1 MACDVE
7 SCKKEVYGTIETHN
21 RQLDVDSTHDLCVKH
36 YQLLQ
41 QFLNGMLK
49 GDTP

>member
-1 MACDVE
+1 MACDVQT
-7 SCKKEVYGTIETHN
+7 CKNKIYGTIEIHN
-21 RQLDVDSTHDLCVKH
+21 IQLDVDSIYDLCQKH

-41 QFLNGMLK
+41 QFLTGMLK